1 MKNSTERL
9 KAKTYADHVIETGE
23 ADYDKYA
30 EKRDKQHKTIEEQK
44 LEKKFMFQFVNHE
57 DGTRSEPFVGSWDT
71 VTEILNARKTDERP
85 NNEDYILLVAV
96 LDGKDTKI
104 PATPLITIKT
114 FEEISKK
121 ES

>member
-1 MKNSTERL
+1 MKNSTEKLRATSKEPEKL
-9 KAKTYADHVIETGE
+9 RAEGKNPYVE
-23 ADYDKYA
+23 AT
-30 EKRDKQHKTIEEQK
+30 KQRTIEQEKQ
-44 LEKKFMFQFVNHE
+44 EKKFMFQFVNHE